1 MLSGKTWDLKM
12 ILSCQEYLA
21 FQQEKK
27 AFYVARFSRQ
37 LLGSIYS
44 RNLQSGNCQDIQIF
58 DVVVLI
64 VVLTSAVGDAS
75 KLYLIVL
82 FTVAGQAPCS
92 GT

>member
-1 MLSGKTWDLKM
+1 MWVTSWT
-12 ILSCQEYLA
+12 SQ
-21 FQQEKK
+21 
-27 AFYVARFSRQ
+27 SRA
-37 LLGSIYS
+37 SNVFVDV
-44 RNLQSGNCQDIQIF
+44 NLQSGNCQDIQTF